1 VLDEDTA
8 EVGLTPT
15 GTGTPGFWK
24 NHPQVWPVAGS
35 QVLVGDWNHN
45 WTCDP
50 TETCLA
56 LTTEE
61 ALAALSTPPRGDVT
75 WNLGRPLVAAWLNV
89 SAGNDP
95 TCVVDTINA
104 ATGWLLDHPLGSG
117 IGGGDPGWREA
128 SVWAAVLDD
137 YNNGRL
143 CAEHR
148 DSGGGDAAASPED
161 STADESSAPP
171 QPPTP
176 DDDHGEGRNDGHGAA
191 HGPPNGKPQGG
202 PHG

>member
-1 VLDEDTA
+1 M
-8 EVGLTPT
+8 
-15 GTGTPGFWK
+15 
-24 NHPQVWPVAGS
+24 
-35 QVLVGDWNHN
+35 
-45 WTCDP
+45 
-50 TETCLA
+50 
-56 LTTEE
+56 
-61 ALAALSTPPRGDVT
+61 T

-104 ATGWLLDHPLGSG
+104 AIGWLLDHPLGSG
-117 IGGGDPGWREA
+117 IGGGDPAWREA

-161 STADESSAPP
+161 STATVSSPLTQP
-171 QPPTP
+171 QTS
-176 DDDHGEGRNDGHGAA
+176 DDGYGEEGHNGNGGSKQ
-191 HGPPNGKPQGG
+191 GPPKGKSQGG
-202 PHG
+202 PQG